1 MVTKKTGTRKKNP
14 KKKTAGARKPVGSR
28 AAGARARTAADSQPR
43 FPIVGIGASAGGLEA
58 FEQFFT
64 NLPPD
69 TGMAF
74 VLVQHLDPTH
84 KSILVD
90 LVRRYTRMQVF
101 EVEDGMQVKPDC
113 AYIIRPNRDMAILNG
128 NLHLIEPLAPRGQR
142 LPIDYFFRSLAQD
155 QQERAVA
162 IVLSGTGS
170 DGTLGIK
177 AVKGEGGM
185 VMVQSPESSRYDG
198 MPRSALNTGVADYVM
213 PAEDMPGQLIAYADM
228 AIAKHVNKKQLPL
241 PTAEDDIKKVYILLR
256 SQTGHDFSLYKDN
269 TILRR
274 IDRRMSVNQISEL
287 RSYVRYLQQNPLEI
301 ETLFKEL
308 LIGVTNFFRDPAAF
322 ETLREKVIPAIFDG
336 RPRDRAVRIWVPGC
350 STGEEAYTIAMLV
363 KDYMETH
370 KLVHEVH
377 IFATDIDG
385 EAIEAARQ
393 GIYPDSIAVD
403 VPADYLKRYF
413 VHKDSTLQVEQ
424 TLREIMVFAT
434 QSIIKD
440 PPFSRLDLV
449 SCRNLLIYMGGEL
462 QKRILPLFHYAL
474 RPEGFLFLGHSESLG
489 DSDKLFSSVDRKWKI
504 FRSKG
509 GLTPGMPRLG
519 FPISHAELDVEGY
532 RLDDRSHGGQ
542 RRSYRDITEKM
553 LLKGHTPAA
562 VLVDEN
568 NNALFVHGGTGDY
581 LEPARG
587 EATLNLL
594 SMARQDLRLEITT
607 ALRRARNQ
615 KTDVRVEGVRIGKD
629 EGARLVDISVRM
641 VPEPPALHGL
651 LLVLFE
657 QRSLPESSGGSK
669 DKTVVSGAAEER
681 VRELEHELAATE
693 EHLQTTVEE
702 LETSNEELT
711 STNEEMQSSN
721 EELQSTNEE
730 LETSKE
736 ELQSVNEELMTVN
749 TELETKVHEL
759 SQSNNDMNNLLA
771 ATEIGTLF
779 LDMDLNIKRF
789 TPSATQ
795 LIKLIQGDVG
805 RPLSD
810 IAHEL
815 DGVNLVERSSEVI
828 DSLIPFEHEVHSD
841 DERYYLLRILPYR
854 TTRNTIDGVVITF
867 VNITVQHNAEQLF
880 TQSLKYSL
888 VAAIISDANGDIL
901 IVNRQA
907 EQLFGWSDEELRGRP
922 VEELIPEDRRAAH
935 RHKREKYL
943 QAPSPRLL
951 GQAAPMTCRRK
962 DGSIFKTEIGLAP
975 LYTEQGML
983 IMANFRDV

>member
-1 MVTKKTGTRKKNP
+1 
-14 KKKTAGARKPVGSR
+14 
-28 AAGARARTAADSQPR
+28 
-43 FPIVGIGASAGGLEA
+43 
-58 FEQFFT
+58 
-64 NLPPD
+64 
-69 TGMAF
+69 MAF

-170 DGTLGIK
+170 DGMLGTK

-198 MPRSALNTGVADYVM
+198 MPRCALNAGVADYVM
-213 PAEDMPGQLIAYADM
+213 PAEDMPKQLIAYADL
-228 AIAKHVNKKQLPL
+228 AIAKRVNKKQLPL
-241 PTAEDDIKKVYILLR
+241 PTAEDDIKKVFILLR

-274 IDRRMSVNQISEL
+274 IERRMNVNQISEL
-287 RSYVRYLQQNPLEI
+287 RSYVRYLQQNPLET

-322 ETLREKVIPAIFDG
+322 EAIKEKVIPVIFKG

-350 STGEEAYTIAMLV
+350 STGEEAYSIAILV
-363 KDYMETH
+363 LDYMETH
-370 KLVHEVH
+370 KLNHEVH

-393 GIYPDSIAVD
+393 GLYPDSIAVD

-413 VHKDSTLQVEQ
+413 VHKDRTLQVEQ
-424 TLREIMVFAT
+424 TLREMMVFAT

-440 PPFSRLDLV
+440 PPFSKLDLV
-449 SCRNLLIYMGGEL
+449 SCRNLLIYMGSEL

-489 DSDKLFSSVDRKWKI
+489 DSDKLFANVDRKWKI

-519 FPISHAELDVEGY
+519 FPIPHSGLDVEGY
-532 RLDDRSHGGQ
+532 RLNDRSRADQ
-542 RRSYRDITEKM
+542 RTSYRDIAEKM
-553 LLKGHTPAA
+553 LLQSHTPAA

-568 NNALFVHGGTGDY
+568 NNVLFVHGGTGDY

-594 SMARQDLRLEITT
+594 SMARQALRLEITT
-607 ALRRARNQ
+607 ALRKARTQ
-615 KTDVRVEGVRIGKD
+615 KTDVRVEGVHIGKD
-629 EGARLVDISVRM
+629 KDARLVDISVRM

-657 QRSLPESSGGSK
+657 QRSLPETSSGSK
-669 DKTVVSGAAEER
+669 DKIVISGAAEER

-693 EHLQTTVEE
+693 EHLQTTIEE

-795 LIKLIQGDVG
+795 LIKLIQSDVG

-815 DGVNLVERSSEVI
+815 GGVNLVKRSSEVI
-828 DSLIPFEHEVHSD
+828 DSLIPYEHEVQSD
-841 DERYYLLRILPYR
+841 DGRYYLLRVLPYR

-880 TQSLKYSL
+880 TQSLQYSL
-888 VAAIISDANGDIL
+888 VAAIISDANGEIQ
-901 IVNRQA
+901 IVNKQA
-907 EQLFGWSDEELRGRP
+907 EQLFGWTAEELRGRP
-922 VEELIPEDRRAAH
+922 VEELIPEDRRAIH
-935 RHKREKYL
+935 RRKREKYM
-943 QAPSPRLL
+943 QAPTPRLL
-951 GQAAPMTCRRK
+951 GQAAPMTCMRK
-962 DGSIFKTEIGLAP
+962 DGSLFKTEIGLAP
-975 LYTEQGML
+975 LFTEQGML